1 MSKTRDATAIV
12 TLTHKSIAVFFTLSV
27 YCHANPSTTGGFAM
41 TQINIR
47 LDDDLKARA
56 ETLFG
61 ELGMNMTTAI
71 TVFLRQSLLRG
82 GIPFEIT
89 TRQSV
94 SAPPAMPS
102 PNPATREESVFGAL
116 RQYAN
121 PSLIEREEGAWVA
134 AVREK
139 HAGH

>member
-1 MSKTRDATAIV
+1 
-12 TLTHKSIAVFFTLSV
+12 
-27 YCHANPSTTGGFAM
+27 M

-61 ELGMNMTTAI
+61 ELGMKMTTAI
-71 TVFLRQSLLRG
+71 TMFLRQSLLRG

-94 SAPPAMPS
+94 SAPPAVLFPE
-102 PNPATREESVFGAL
+102 PAARKISAFGAL

-121 PSLIEREEGAWVA
+121 PLRIEQEESAWVA
-134 AVREK
+134 AVKEK
-139 HAGH
+139 HANR

>member
-1 MSKTRDATAIV
+1 
-12 TLTHKSIAVFFTLSV
+12 
-27 YCHANPSTTGGFAM
+27 M
-41 TQINIR
+41 TQINVR

-56 ETLFG
+56 EALFG

-89 TRQSV
+89 TRQSGAAL
-94 SAPPAMPS
+94 SAVPS
-102 PNPATREESVFGAL
+102 PNPAAREVSAFGAL

-121 PSLIEREEGAWVA
+121 PSLIEREESAWVA
-134 AVREK
+134 VAGEK

>member
-1 MSKTRDATAIV
+1 
-12 TLTHKSIAVFFTLSV
+12 
-27 YCHANPSTTGGFAM
+27 M

-56 ETLFG
+56 ETLFA

-89 TRQSV
+89 TRQSAFPASPPPNPVARNV
-94 SAPPAMPS
+94 SA
-102 PNPATREESVFGAL
+102 FGAL

-121 PSLIEREEGAWVA
+121 PSLIEQEE
-134 AVREK
+134 RT
-139 HAGH
+139 

>member
-1 MSKTRDATAIV
+1 
-12 TLTHKSIAVFFTLSV
+12 
-27 YCHANPSTTGGFAM
+27 M

-89 TRQSV
+89 TRQSA
-94 SAPPAMPS
+94 SPASPP
-102 PNPATREESVFGAL
+102 PNPVTRDVSVFGAL

-121 PSLIEREEGAWVA
+121 PSLIEREENAWIA
-134 AVREK
+134 AVGEK
-139 HAGH
+139 HADH

>member
-1 MSKTRDATAIV
+1 
-12 TLTHKSIAVFFTLSV
+12 
-27 YCHANPSTTGGFAM
+27 M

-47 LDDDLKARA
+47 VDDDLKARA

-71 TVFLRQSLLRG
+71 TMFLRQSLLRG

-89 TRQSV
+89 TRRSV
-94 SAPPAMPS
+94 PFDAFS
-102 PNPATREESVFGAL
+102 PNPAAREVSVFGAL

-121 PSLIEREEGAWVA
+121 PLRIEQEESAWGA
-134 AVREK
+134 AVKEK
-139 HAGH
+139 HANH